1 MHLSASD
8 IAALAVQHKVH
19 FLNERAIRDNR
30 SLGDA
35 AGLRSLGIHLITVQP
50 GDAST
55 ELHVHRCEEEAIY
68 VLSGRGT
75 ATVGDDVVAIGPG
88 DFIGCPAGGA
98 PHDMHAEGDAPLVCL
113 VIGQR
118 LEHDVVDYPR
128 LGKRLYRNSGEW
140 NLVEH
145 SAIARIAR

>member
-8 IAALAVQHKVH
+8 IAVLATQHKTH
-19 FLNERAIRDNR
+19 FLNDKAIRANR

-35 AGLRSLGIHLITVQP
+35 TGLQRLGIHLITVQP
-50 GDAST
+50 GNAST
-55 ELHVHRCEEEAIY
+55 EYHMHWYEEEAIY
-68 VLSGRGT
+68 VLSGRGA
-75 ATVGDDVVAIGPG
+75 ATIGDETVAIGPG

-98 PHDMHAEGDAPLVCL
+98 AHDMHAEGEEPLVCL

-118 LEHDVVDYPR
+118 FDQDVVDYPR